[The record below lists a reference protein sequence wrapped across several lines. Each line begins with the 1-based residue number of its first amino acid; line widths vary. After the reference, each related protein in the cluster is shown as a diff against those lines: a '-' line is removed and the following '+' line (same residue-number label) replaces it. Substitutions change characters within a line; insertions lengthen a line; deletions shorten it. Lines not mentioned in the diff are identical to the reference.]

1 MKLEILKYFV
11 KIQKVYMSNIKMSL
25 LVFIFVNFFMTLKYC
40 FVTEKSP
47 MCQFRIETLHV
58 ETHSENSTVQTT
70 ASR

>member
-1 MKLEILKYFV
+1 MKFEILKYFL
-11 KIQKVYMSNIKMSL
+11 KSL
-25 LVFIFVNFFMTLKYC
+25 HVGHKNEFACVHFRQFFMTLKYC
-40 FVTEKSP
+40 FGTEKSP